1 MTISFT
7 SVSHSSSRLKDT
19 VQRGFSIDPD
29 QLSPSSGAQSAS
41 AFEGFILILSLGQS
55 AESAMLIA
63 SLRDVIRQ
71 QSTEI
76 EALQTQLKEMKVTS
90 NNNISDSQVWYIYE

>member
-1 MTISFT
+1 MARFREDA
-7 SVSHSSSRLKDT
+7 RLTDT

-29 QLSPSSGAQSAS
+29 RLSPSSGEHSAS

-55 AESAMLIA
+55 AESAMLIT
-63 SLRDVIRQ
+63 SLLRDVIRQ

-76 EALQTQLKEMKVTS
+76 EAWITATAK
-90 NNNISDSQVWYIYE
+90 